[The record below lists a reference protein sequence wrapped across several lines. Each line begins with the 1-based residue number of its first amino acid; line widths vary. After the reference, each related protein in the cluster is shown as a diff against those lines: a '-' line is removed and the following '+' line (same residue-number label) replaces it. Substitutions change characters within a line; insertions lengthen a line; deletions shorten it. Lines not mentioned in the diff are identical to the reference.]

1 MFELSIESWC
11 YLLLGAFGIG
21 VAKSGLSGVSMVH
34 VIVFAWVFG
43 ARLST
48 GVLLPLLIIG
58 DICAVYL
65 VGKDVLWNYVLRLL
79 PPALIGVV
87 IGWWLLS
94 WLDER
99 TFKPLIGIIILT
111 LTSGQLFR
119 MYRPDLL
126 ENIPHAT
133 WFAWFMGITTGITT
147 MLANAAGPI
156 VALFLLAIALP
167 KMQLVATS
175 AWFFLILNISKVPFS
190 LNLGLIDQQT
200 LLLNLCLAPVVIS
213 GLLFGRWIIKKIPQ
227 KLFDSLI
234 LAFTAIAA
242 VRLIVSAIIED
253 SEIPSAR
260 NYSPR
265 SEK

>member
-1 MFELSIESWC
+1 MFELTIESWC

-58 DICAVYL
+58 DLCAVYL
-65 VGKDVLWNYVLRLL
+65 VGKDVLWNYVRKLL
-79 PPALIGVV
+79 PPALVGVI

-99 TFKPLIGIIILT
+99 SFKPLIGMIILL

-119 MYRPDLL
+119 MWRPDLW
-126 ENIPHAT
+126 ENVPHSNG
-133 WFAWFMGITTGITT
+133 FAWFMGITTGITT

-175 AWFFLILNISKVPFS
+175 AWFFLILNLSKVPFS
-190 LNLGLIDQQT
+190 LNLGLIDQRS
-200 LLLNLCLAPVVIS
+200 LALNLLLAPVVIT

-234 LAFTAIAA
+234 LTFTAIAA
-242 VRLIVSAIIED
+242 LRLILSAI
-253 SEIPSAR
+253 P
-260 NYSPR
+260 YGG
-265 SEK
+265 

>member
-1 MFELSIESWC
+1 MFELSFESWC

-58 DICAVYL
+58 DICAVYW
-65 VGKDVLWNYVLRLL
+65 VGKDVLWDYVRKLL

-94 WLDER
+94 WLDES
-99 TFKPLIGIIILT
+99 TFKPLIGMIILA

-119 MYRPDLL
+119 MWRPDLM
-126 ENIPHAT
+126 EHVPHSL

-190 LNLGLIDQQT
+190 LNLGLIDQKT
-200 LLLNLCLAPVVIS
+200 LLLNLVLAPVVVL

-227 KLFDSLI
+227 KIFDSLI
-234 LAFTAIAA
+234 LAFTALAA
-242 VRLIVSAIIED
+242 MRLIVSAFQ
-253 SEIPSAR
+253 SES
-260 NYSPR
+260 S
-265 SEK
+265 

>member
-1 MFELSIESWC
+1 MFELTFEDWC
-11 YLLLGAFGIG
+11 YLLIGAFGIG

-58 DICAVYL
+58 DVCAVYL
-65 VGKDVLWNYVLRLL
+65 VGKDVLWNYVRKLL

-99 TFKPLIGIIILT
+99 TFKPLIGLVIVALT
-111 LTSGQLFR
+111 CGQLFR
-119 MYRPDLL
+119 MWRPDLMEKVPNSL
-126 ENIPHAT
+126 

-190 LNLGLIDQQT
+190 LNLGLIDQRT
-200 LLLNLCLAPVVIS
+200 LTLNLILAPVVIC

-234 LAFTAIAA
+234 LAFTAVAA
-242 VRLIVSAIIED
+242 IRLIVAGFQ
-253 SEIPSAR
+253 SES
-260 NYSPR
+260 
-265 SEK
+265 